1 VYWPF
6 GDVRWTLALCGLLL
20 YSFIVITYRIPGA
33 TYAIGAAAV
42 GVLANANQLRFPP
55 FLAFMAGFVI
65 WAVIGY
71 GTAFDPV
78 ETDATLTVMVKV
90 LIITII
96 AVNALKT
103 PGQIRF
109 YMVFYLAAY
118 AIWPIRGTLINYYL
132 LRYNTFGRAVWNNM
146 YENPN
151 DLAAITFF
159 PLSLCFALLATEK
172 RGWVR
177 YAAFFGTGI
186 CSLVI
191 LLTQSRGA
199 FIALAILTLLSLTV
213 KSRHRG
219 RIMVGIVVGAIVVAI
234 AAPKSVWQRL
244 GGLANATSTTN
255 LQNVDPEGSAE
266 SRFNIWRVASRIIN
280 DHPATGVG
288 LGGYRAAHRRYAMN
302 MADLPDGAR
311 GRRDTHSTYINVAA
325 ETGYPGLFLWL
336 AMIIAV
342 FVSAERERRRRR
354 RFDQAGAIGLLAL
367 EFGLLAYL
375 LAGIFGSFAK
385 VSLLYLHLALIAA
398 TTIASR
404 RMQPSMMTQAVPAPS
419 PAPRRRALA

>member
-1 VYWPF
+1 MYWPF

-42 GVLANANQLRFPP
+42 GVIANLNSFRFPP
-55 FLAFMAGFVI
+55 FLAFFTGFVI
-65 WAVIGY
+65 WATIGY

-78 ETDATLTVMVKV
+78 ATDAAVTLMVKIF
-90 LIITII
+90 IITII

-103 PGQIRF
+103 AAQIRF

-118 AIWPIRGTLINYYL
+118 AVWPIRGTLINYYL

-177 YAAFFGTGI
+177 YAALFGTGV

-219 RIMVGIVVGAIVVAI
+219 RIMAGIVVGAIIVGI
-234 AAPKSVWQRL
+234 AAPKSMWQRVA
-244 GGLANATSTTN
+244 GLANVTNTSN
-255 LQNVDPEGSAE
+255 LQAVDAEGSAE
-266 SRFNIWRVASRIIN
+266 SRFNIWRVAGRIIN
-280 DHPATGVG
+280 DHPATGIG
-288 LGGYRAAHRRYAMN
+288 LGGYQMAHRRYAMN

-325 ETGYPGLFLWL
+325 ETGYLGLFLWL

-342 FVSAERERRRRR
+342 FVGAERERRRRR
-354 RFDQAGAIGLLAL
+354 RFDQAGSIGLLAL

-398 TTIASR
+398 TTIVSR
-404 RMQPSMMTQAVPAPS
+404 RVQPSAATQPVPAPS
-419 PAPRRRALA
+419 PAPRRRAMA